1 MLFPY
6 FPAPGCGR
14 IETRVRVWRYFVKVL
29 VINSGSSSLKFT
41 LFSMTNKTVLAKG
54 LVERIGL
61 KNPHLIYQPG
71 TRGKFEEDLT
81 IKNHSEALRSICE
94 KLIDPAAGVLKSLS
108 EVEAIGHRVL
118 HGGKTYTQPILVDES
133 VKEGIRKCIVLGP
146 LHNPANLGGIE
157 ACEQV
162 FPGIPNVAVFDTA
175 FHQTMEPEAYM
186 YAIPREF
193 YEKYDVRKY
202 GFHGTSHK
210 FVYFNSCEFLGLD
223 PDKAKIVTCHLGNG
237 SSLAAV
243 KGGKVVDTSM
253 GLTPLMGLVM
263 GTRCGDLDPAVIPF
277 LMAQTGYSTSEIDAI
292 LNKKS
297 GLLGMSGLSS
307 DMRDIE
313 AARDQGNTRAQEA
326 YDVFIHRL
334 VHYIG
339 GYYLLLG
346 GADAIAFTGGIGE
359 NGVNTRRIL
368 VNRMA
373 ALGCEL
379 DEQANNSHGKQVVI
393 TKPGAKTTVL
403 VTPTNEELM
412 IAMETLELVKQP
424 VCA

>member
-1 MLFPY
+1 M
-6 FPAPGCGR
+6 
-14 IETRVRVWRYFVKVL
+14 KVL

-54 LVERIGL
+54 LVERIGIA
-61 KNPHLIYQPG
+61 NPHLIYHSSKN
-71 TRGKFEEDLT
+71 GKFEEDLT

-94 KLIDPAAGVLKSLS
+94 KLVDPTLGVLESLA

-133 VKEGIRKCIVLGP
+133 VKEGIRECIVLGP

-162 FPGIPNVAVFDTA
+162 FPGVPNVAVFDTA
-175 FHQTMEPEAYM
+175 FHQSMGPEAYL

-223 PDKAKIVTCHLGNG
+223 PTKAKIITCHLGNG

-253 GLTPLMGLVM
+253 GLTPLMGLIM
-263 GTRCGDLDPAVIPF
+263 GTRCGDLDPAVIPY
-277 LMAQTGYSTSEIDAI
+277 LMSQTGYSTSEIDDI

-313 AARDQGNTRAQEA
+313 AARDQGNPRAKEA
-326 YDVFIHRL
+326 YAAFIHRL

-339 GYYLLLG
+339 GYHLLLG
-346 GADAIAFTGGIGE
+346 GADAIVFTGGIGE
-359 NGVNTRRIL
+359 NGITTRRIL
-368 VNRMA
+368 INRMA
-373 ALGCEL
+373 VLGCEL
-379 DEQANNSHGKQVVI
+379 DEQANNSCGKQTI
-393 TKPGAKTTVL
+393 ISKPGSKIIAL

-412 IAMETLELVKQP
+412 IAMETVALVKP
-424 VCA
+424 AGA

>member
-1 MLFPY
+1 
-6 FPAPGCGR
+6 
-14 IETRVRVWRYFVKVL
+14 VKVL

-41 LFSMTNKTVLAKG
+41 LFSMTDKIVLAKG
-54 LVERIGL
+54 LVERIGIT
-61 KNPHLIYQPG
+61 NPHLTYHSSKN
-71 TRGKFEEDLT
+71 GKFEEDLT
-81 IKNHSEALRSICE
+81 ITNHSEALRSICE
-94 KLIDPAAGVLKSLS
+94 KLVDPTYGVLKSLA

-133 VKEGIRKCIVLGP
+133 VKEGIRECIVLGP

-157 ACEQV
+157 ACEHV
-162 FPGIPNVAVFDTA
+162 FPGVPNVAVFDTA
-175 FHQTMEPEAYM
+175 FHQSMGPEAYL

-223 PDKAKIVTCHLGNG
+223 PAKAKIITCHLGNG

-243 KGGKVVDTSM
+243 NGGKVVDTSM

-277 LMAQTGYSTSEIDAI
+277 LMSQTGYSTSEIDDI

-313 AARDQGNTRAQEA
+313 AARDQGNPRAKEA
-326 YDVFIHRL
+326 YSAFIHRL
-334 VHYIG
+334 VHYVG
-339 GYYLLLG
+339 GYHLLLG
-346 GADAIAFTGGIGE
+346 GADAIVFTGGIGE
-359 NGVNTRRIL
+359 NGITTRRIV

-373 ALGCEL
+373 VLGCEL
-379 DEQANNSHGKQVVI
+379 DEQANNSRGEQI
-393 TKPGAKTTVL
+393 IISKPGSKITAL

-412 IAMETLELVKQP
+412 IAMETVALTK
-424 VCA
+424 

>member
-1 MLFPY
+1 M
-6 FPAPGCGR
+6 
-14 IETRVRVWRYFVKVL
+14 KVL

-41 LFSMTNKTVLAKG
+41 LFNMDNESVLVKG
-54 LVERIGL
+54 LVERIGMDSPRL
-61 KNPHLIYQPG
+61 VYQRPG
-71 TRGKFEEDLT
+71 CEDLKQELT
-81 IKNHSEALRSICE
+81 IRNHGEALLAVCD
-94 KLIDPAAGVLKSLS
+94 KLVDPACGVLKSMA

-118 HGGKTYTQPILVDES
+118 HGGKTYTKPILVDAA

-162 FPGIPNVAVFDTA
+162 FKGVPNVAVFDTA
-175 FHQTMEPEAYM
+175 FHQTMGPEAYM
-186 YAIPREF
+186 YALPREY

-210 FVYFNSCEFLGLD
+210 FVYYSTCQFLGLD
-223 PDKAKIVTCHLGNG
+223 PEKAKVITCHLGNG

-243 KGGKVVDTSM
+243 NGGKVVDTSM

-263 GTRCGDLDPAVIPF
+263 GTRCGDLDPAVIPY
-277 LMAQTGYSTSEIDAI
+277 LIKQTGCTPEEMDTIM
-292 LNKKS
+292 NKKS
-297 GLLGMSGLSS
+297 GFLGVSGVSS

-313 AARDQGNTRAQEA
+313 AAAAAGNKNAQEA
-326 YDVFIHRL
+326 YDMFLHRL
-334 VHYIG
+334 IYYIG

-359 NGVNTRRIL
+359 NGITTR
-368 VNRMA
+368 A
-373 ALGCEL
+373 AVVRKLAVYGVEL
-379 DEQANNSHGKQVVI
+379 DEAANGCRGKQVVI
-393 TKPGAKTTVL
+393 SKPGSKVTVL

-412 IAMETLELVKQP
+412 IARETVALTAK
-424 VCA
+424 

>member
-1 MLFPY
+1 M
-6 FPAPGCGR
+6 
-14 IETRVRVWRYFVKVL
+14 KVL
-29 VINSGSSSLKFT
+29 VVNSGSSSLKFT

-54 LVERIGL
+54 LVERIGMSNPKL
-61 KNPHLIYQPG
+61 TYQATDKNKL
-71 TRGKFEEDLT
+71 EEVLSIT
-81 IKNHSEALRSICE
+81 NHSEALQAVCD
-94 KLIDPAAGVLKSLS
+94 KLVDPSYGVLEKLS
-108 EVEAIGHRVL
+108 EVQAIGHRVL
-118 HGGKTYTQPILVDES
+118 HGGKTYTSPILVNED

-162 FPGIPNVAVFDTA
+162 FPGTPNVAVFDTA

-193 YEKYDVRKY
+193 YDKYDVRKY

-223 PDKAKIVTCHLGNG
+223 PDKAKIITCHLGNG

-243 KGGKVVDTSM
+243 KGGKVLDTSM

-263 GTRCGDLDPAVIPF
+263 GTRCGDLDPAAVFF
-277 LMAQTGYSTSEIDAI
+277 LMKQTGATPDEMDSI

-297 GLLGMSGLSS
+297 GLLGVSGVSS

-313 AARDQGNTRAQEA
+313 NAMALGNKHAREA
-326 YDVFIHRL
+326 YNIFLHRL
-334 VHYIG
+334 IHYIG
-339 GYYLLLG
+339 GYFLILG
-346 GADAIAFTGGIGE
+346 GADAIVFTGGIGE
-359 NGVNTRRIL
+359 NGIPTRKKIVDQL
-368 VNRMA
+368 NVI
-373 ALGCEL
+373 GCYL
-379 DEQANNSHGKQVVI
+379 DSDANQRRGEQVVI
-393 TKPGAKTTVL
+393 STPESKVKVL

-412 IAMETLELVKQP
+412 IAMETVSLMK
-424 VCA
+424 

>member
-1 MLFPY
+1 M
-6 FPAPGCGR
+6 
-14 IETRVRVWRYFVKVL
+14 KVL

-54 LVERIGL
+54 LVERIGM
-61 KNPHLIYQPG
+61 KNPHLIYHPG
-71 TRGKFEEDLT
+71 NNGKLEEDLT

-94 KLIDPAAGVLKSLS
+94 KLVNPACGVLKSLT

-118 HGGKTYTQPILVDES
+118 HGGKTYTQPIQVDES

-175 FHQTMEPEAYM
+175 FHQSMGPEAYM

-223 PDKAKIVTCHLGNG
+223 PEKAKIVTCHLGNG

-243 KGGKVVDTSM
+243 NGGKVVDTSM

-277 LMAQTGYSTSEIDAI
+277 LMAQTGYSTSEIDSI

-313 AARDQGNTRAQEA
+313 AARDQGNAHAKEA
-326 YDVFIHRL
+326 YEVFIHRL

-339 GYYLLLG
+339 GYHLLLG
-346 GADAIAFTGGIGE
+346 GADAIVFTGGIGE
-359 NGVNTRRIL
+359 NGINTRRIL

-373 ALGCEL
+373 VLGCEL
-379 DEQANNSHGKQVVI
+379 DEQANNCRGKQVVI
-393 TKPGAKTTVL
+393 TKPGAKLTVL

-412 IAMETLELVKQP
+412 IAMETLALVKQP
-424 VCA
+424 ACA

>member
-1 MLFPY
+1 
-6 FPAPGCGR
+6 
-14 IETRVRVWRYFVKVL
+14 VKVL
-29 VINSGSSSLKFT
+29 VVNSGSSSLKFT

-54 LVERIGL
+54 LVERIGMSNPKL
-61 KNPHLIYQPG
+61 TYQATDKNKL
-71 TRGKFEEDLT
+71 EEVLSIT
-81 IKNHSEALRSICE
+81 NHSEALQAVCD
-94 KLIDPAAGVLKSLS
+94 KLVDPSYGVLEKLS
-108 EVEAIGHRVL
+108 EVQAIGHRVL
-118 HGGKTYTQPILVDES
+118 HGGKTYTSPILVNED

-162 FPGIPNVAVFDTA
+162 FPGTPNVAVFDTA

-193 YEKYDVRKY
+193 YDKYDVRKY

-223 PDKAKIVTCHLGNG
+223 PDKAKIITCHLGNG

-263 GTRCGDLDPAVIPF
+263 GTRCGDLDPAAVFF
-277 LMAQTGYSTSEIDAI
+277 LMKQTGATPDEMDSI

-297 GLLGMSGLSS
+297 GLLGVSGVSS

-313 AARDQGNTRAQEA
+313 NAMALGNKHAREA
-326 YDVFIHRL
+326 YNIFLHRL
-334 VHYIG
+334 IHYIG
-339 GYYLLLG
+339 GYFLILG
-346 GADAIAFTGGIGE
+346 GADAIVFTGGIGE
-359 NGVNTRRIL
+359 NGIPTRKKIVDQL
-368 VNRMA
+368 NVI
-373 ALGCEL
+373 GCYL
-379 DEQANNSHGKQVVI
+379 DSDANQRRGEQVVI
-393 TKPGAKTTVL
+393 STPESKVKVL

-412 IAMETLELVKQP
+412 IAMETVSLMK
-424 VCA
+424 

>member
-1 MLFPY
+1 M
-6 FPAPGCGR
+6 
-14 IETRVRVWRYFVKVL
+14 KVL
-29 VINSGSSSLKFT
+29 VVNSGSSSLKFT

-54 LVERIGL
+54 LVERIGMSNPKL
-61 KNPHLIYQPG
+61 TYQATDKNKL
-71 TRGKFEEDLT
+71 EEVLSIT
-81 IKNHSEALRSICE
+81 NHSEALQAVCD
-94 KLIDPAAGVLKSLS
+94 KLVDPSYGVLEKLS
-108 EVEAIGHRVL
+108 EVQAIGHRVL
-118 HGGKTYTQPILVDES
+118 HGGKTYTSPILVNED

-162 FPGIPNVAVFDTA
+162 FPGTPNVAVFDTA

-193 YEKYDVRKY
+193 YDKYDVRKY

-223 PDKAKIVTCHLGNG
+223 PDKAKIITCHLGNG

-263 GTRCGDLDPAVIPF
+263 GTRCGDLDPAAVFF
-277 LMAQTGYSTSEIDAI
+277 LMKQTGATPDEMDSI

-297 GLLGMSGLSS
+297 GLLGVSGVSS

-313 AARDQGNTRAQEA
+313 NAMALGNKHAREA
-326 YDVFIHRL
+326 YNIFLHRL
-334 VHYIG
+334 IHYIG
-339 GYYLLLG
+339 GYFLILG
-346 GADAIAFTGGIGE
+346 GADAIVFTGGIGE
-359 NGVNTRRIL
+359 NGIPTRKKIVDQL
-368 VNRMA
+368 NVI
-373 ALGCEL
+373 GCYL
-379 DEQANNSHGKQVVI
+379 DSDANQRRGEQVVI
-393 TKPGAKTTVL
+393 STPESKVKVL

-412 IAMETLELVKQP
+412 IAMETVSLMK
-424 VCA
+424 

>member
-1 MLFPY
+1 M
-6 FPAPGCGR
+6 
-14 IETRVRVWRYFVKVL
+14 KVL

-41 LFSMTNKTVLAKG
+41 LFSMADKSVLAKG
-54 LVERIGL
+54 LVERIGMA
-61 KNPHLIYQPG
+61 NPHLIYNSSKN
-71 TRGKFEEDLT
+71 GKFEEDLT

-94 KLIDPAAGVLKSLS
+94 KLVDPTLGVLESLA
-108 EVEAIGHRVL
+108 EVDAIGHRVL
-118 HGGKTYTQPILVDES
+118 HGGKTYTEPILVDES
-133 VKEGIRKCIVLGP
+133 VKQGIRDCIVLGP

-162 FPGIPNVAVFDTA
+162 FPGVPNVAVFDTA
-175 FHQTMEPEAYM
+175 FHQSMEPEAYL

-210 FVYFNSCEFLGLD
+210 FVYYNSCEFLGLD
-223 PDKAKIVTCHLGNG
+223 PAKAKIVTCHLGNG

-243 KGGKVVDTSM
+243 KGGKVIDTSM
-253 GLTPLMGLVM
+253 GLTPLMGLIM
-263 GTRCGDLDPAVIPF
+263 GTRCGDFDPAVIPY
-277 LMAQTGYSTSEIDAI
+277 LMTQTGCTASEIDDI

-313 AARDQGNTRAQEA
+313 AARDQGNPRAKET
-326 YDVFIHRL
+326 YDAFIHRL

-346 GADAIAFTGGIGE
+346 GADAIVFTGGIGE
-359 NGVNTRRIL
+359 NGITTRRIII
-368 VNRMA
+368 NRMA
-373 ALGCEL
+373 VLGCEL
-379 DEQANNSHGKQVVI
+379 DEQANNSRGKQVI
-393 TKPGAKTTVL
+393 ISKPGSKITAL

-412 IAMETLELVKQP
+412 IAMETVALVKP
-424 VCA
+424 ADA

>member
-1 MLFPY
+1 
-6 FPAPGCGR
+6 
-14 IETRVRVWRYFVKVL
+14 VKVL

-54 LVERIGL
+54 LVERIGM
-61 KNPHLIYQPG
+61 KNPHLIYHPG
-71 TRGKFEEDLT
+71 SNGKLEEDLT

-94 KLIDPAAGVLKSLS
+94 KLVNPASGVLKSLA

-118 HGGKTYTQPILVDES
+118 HGGKTYTQPIQVDES

-175 FHQTMEPEAYM
+175 FHQSMGPEAYL

-223 PDKAKIVTCHLGNG
+223 PEKAKIVTCHLGNG

-243 KGGKVVDTSM
+243 NGGRVVDTSM

-313 AARDQGNTRAQEA
+313 AARDQGNPRAKEA
-326 YDVFIHRL
+326 YEVFIHRL

-339 GYYLLLG
+339 GYHLLLG
-346 GADAIAFTGGIGE
+346 GADAIVFTGGIGE
-359 NGVNTRRIL
+359 NGINTRRII

-373 ALGCEL
+373 VLGCEL
-379 DEQANNSHGKQVVI
+379 DEQANNCRGKQVVI
-393 TKPGAKTTVL
+393 TKPGAKLTVL

-412 IAMETLELVKQP
+412 IAMETLALVKQP
-424 VCA
+424 ACA